1 MVCLVFA
8 LGTRKGCIENR
19 GSPTHRR
26 DSDSTRAGGN
36 VSDDS
41 DGDDDDGGDADD
53 DEATDSSGVNI

>member
-19 GSPTHRR
+19 GSP
-26 DSDSTRAGGN
+26 SDSTRAGGN

-41 DGDDDDGGDADD
+41 DGDDDDDGGDADD